1 MKHIC
6 PAALAALVAAGAF
19 AVTVRPPAP
28 ELKDFRAPVATPK
41 EHVKGFLWLEA
52 EEFSDYGTWVIETQF
67 VGKMGSAYL
76 LGSGVTG
83 CCAMLR
89 TMSRRC
95 QPPCRSSTSSPASPT
110 ARCVSSA

>member
-28 ELKDFRAPVATPK
+28 ELKDFRAPVAAPQ

-52 EEFSDYGTWVIETQF
+52 EGFADYGDWRLDTQF
-67 VGKMGSAYL
+67 THKMGSA
-76 LGSGVTG
+76 
-83 CCAMLR
+83 
-89 TMSRRC
+89 
-95 QPPCRSSTSSPASPT
+95 
-110 ARCVSSA
+110 